1 MDPRSRLLLLLC
13 VGVLAVCLDR
23 PASLGL
29 LCVFSA
35 LPLVVLRLP
44 GQWWGRG
51 ALAIGVVIWGT
62 VLSQGIFYDS
72 LPRVPL
78 FEVGPVTVWKEGVFW
93 GAIQSL
99 RFVATILAGLAVA
112 VSTSPARLQDAL
124 IRLRVPMALAF
135 LSTTALRTVPQT
147 GRTILAV
154 RQARASR
161 GRPLWQRGPFGWL
174 RQELLMLRPIVA
186 ESLRRARSLAEAL
199 DSRGYDPATP
209 RSATRPLRLATWE
222 WPLLGAALGTTC
234 VVLSVRVLFVLYT
247 VELLYI
253 PSLRPLY
260 GFVRRW
266 L

>member
-1 MDPRSRLLLLLC
+1 MDPRSRLVLLLC

-29 LCVFSA
+29 LCLLCA
-35 LPLVVLRLP
+35 LPLAFLQLP
-44 GQWWGRG
+44 GHWWRRG
-51 ALAIGVVIWGT
+51 ALAIGAVVWGT

-72 LPRVPL
+72 LPRVALVELGPL
-78 FEVGPVTVWKEGVFW
+78 TVWKEGVFW
-93 GAIQSL
+93 GAVQSL

-112 VSTSPARLQDAL
+112 VSTSPDRLQAGL
-124 IRLRVPMALAF
+124 THLRVPMALAF
-135 LSTTALRTVPQT
+135 LSTTALRTLPQT

-161 GRPLWQRGPFGWL
+161 GRPLWKRGPVAWVQ
-174 RQELLMLRPIVA
+174 QELLMLRPIVA

-199 DSRGYDPATP
+199 DSRGYDPEAS
-209 RSATRPLRLATWE
+209 RSATRRLRLAAWE
-222 WPLLGAALGTTC
+222 WPVLGMAVVTTAAVLC
-234 VVLSVRVLFVLYT
+234 VRILFVLYT
-247 VELLYI
+247 VELLYL
-253 PSLRPLY
+253 PALRPLY

>member
-1 MDPRSRLLLLLC
+1 MDPRTRLVLLLC
-13 VGVLAVCLDR
+13 VSVLAVCLDR

-29 LCVFSA
+29 LCLLCA
-35 LPLVVLRLP
+35 WPLLVLRLP
-44 GQWWGRG
+44 GQWWRRG
-51 ALAIGVVIWGT
+51 SLAVAAVVWGT
-62 VLSQGIFYDS
+62 VLSQGIFYDA

-78 FEVGPVTVWKEGVFW
+78 VELGPITIWKEGVFW
-93 GAIQSL
+93 GAVQSL

-112 VSTSPARLQDAL
+112 VSTSPDRLQAAL
-124 IRLRVPMALAF
+124 MRLRVPMALAF

-161 GRPLWQRGPFGWL
+161 GRPLWRRGPFAWL

-199 DSRGYDPATP
+199 DSRGFDPETP
-209 RSATRPLRLATWE
+209 RSATRPLRIARWE
-222 WPLLGAALGTTC
+222 WPILAAAVVTTAGVLC
-234 VVLSVRVLFVLYT
+234 VRILFVLYT
-247 VELLYI
+247 VELLYL